1 VGEDI
6 DSGVLVCQMIGD
18 RRYVVEFLPE
28 RVRLSVAAG
37 APAPTIH
44 CSYLPMLGQS

>member
-6 DSGVLVCQMIGD
+6 DGGVLFFCQMIGD

-28 RVRLSVAAG
+28 
-37 APAPTIH
+37 
-44 CSYLPMLGQS
+44 